1 MNCNLTTPHCK
12 GAMGVIKGFVLQSF
26 VSYPFGPGSR
36 VKQSLPVEV
45 HDHQT
50 CFSADCAT

>member
-1 MNCNLTTPHCK
+1 MS
-12 GAMGVIKGFVLQSF
+12 VIKGFVLQSF

-45 HDHQT
+45 HQT